1 MLIGVVG
8 LIGSG
13 KGTVS
18 DRLEQKH
25 NFRKDSFAKSL
36 KDAVSSM
43 FNWNRE
49 MLEGKTDE
57 SRAWREKPDVFW
69 SKRFGKD
76 VTPRWVLQYFGTE
89 VMRQGMHDSIWI
101 DSCMAR
107 YDGKPT
113 VIADTRFENEIKII
127 REMGGSI
134 LLVKRGQDPD
144 WFTDYVE
151 GNVVPK
157 NVHLSEYAW
166 AKSEYDNL
174 ITNDGTLEELHSKID
189 DLVISNK
196 ITNTP
201 AEPTGTTQPLAIG
214 ANSF

>member
-43 FNWNRE
+43 FNWDRE
-49 MLEGKTDE
+49 MLEGKTE
-57 SRAWREKPDVFW
+57 QSRAWREKPDVFW

-166 AKSEYDNL
+166 AKSEYDHL
-174 ITNDGTLEELHSKID
+174 ITNDRTLEDLHSKID
-189 DLVISNK
+189 DLIVSDK
-196 ITNTP
+196 ITHTP
-201 AEPTGTTQPLAIG
+201 TESTGTTQPLAIG

>member
-25 NFRKDSFAKSL
+25 HFRKDSFAKSL

-43 FNWNRE
+43 FNWDRE

-151 GNVVPK
+151 GNIVPK
-157 NVHLSEYAW
+157 NIHLSEYAW
-166 AKSEYDNL
+166 AKSEYDHL
-174 ITNDGTLEELHSKID
+174 ITNDGTLEDLHSKID
-189 DLVISNK
+189 DLLVSDK
-196 ITNTP
+196 ITHTP
-201 AEPTGTTQPLAIG
+201 TESTGTTQPLAIG

>member
-18 DRLEQKH
+18 DRLVQKH

-43 FNWNRE
+43 FNWDRE
-49 MLEGKTDE
+49 MLEGKTEE

-89 VMRQGMHDSIWI
+89 VMRQGMHDAIWI

-166 AKSEYDNL
+166 AKSEYDHL
-174 ITNDGTLEELHSKID
+174 ITNDGTLEELHTKID
-189 DLVISNK
+189 DLLISNK

-201 AEPTGTTQPLAIG
+201 TETSDPLQPLAIG

>member
-25 NFRKDSFAKSL
+25 NFRKDSFARSL

-43 FNWNRE
+43 FNWDRE
-49 MLEGKTDE
+49 MLEGKTE
-57 SRAWREKPDVFW
+57 QSRAWREKPDVFW

-166 AKSEYDNL
+166 AKSEYDHL
-174 ITNDGTLEELHSKID
+174 ITNDGTLEDLHSKID
-189 DLVISNK
+189 DLIVSDK
-196 ITNTP
+196 ITHTP
-201 AEPTGTTQPLAIG
+201 TESTGATQPLAIG

>member
-25 NFRKDSFAKSL
+25 NFRKDSFARSL

-43 FNWNRE
+43 FNWDRD
-49 MLEGKTDE
+49 MLEGKTDQ

-166 AKSEYDNL
+166 AKSEYDHL
-174 ITNDGTLEELHSKID
+174 ITNDGTLEDLHSKID
-189 DLVISNK
+189 DLLVSDK
-196 ITNTP
+196 ITHTP
-201 AEPTGTTQPLAIG
+201 TESTGTTQPLAIG

>member
-43 FNWNRE
+43 FNWDRE
-49 MLEGKTDE
+49 MLEGKTDD

-107 YDGKPT
+107 YDGQPT

-166 AKSEYDNL
+166 AKSEYDHL
-174 ITNDGTLEELHSKID
+174 ITNDGTLEDLHSKID
-189 DLVISNK
+189 DLIVSDK
-196 ITNTP
+196 ITHTP
-201 AEPTGTTQPLAIG
+201 TESTGTSQPLAIG

>member
-43 FNWNRE
+43 FNWDRE

-57 SRAWREKPDVFW
+57 SRAWREKPDAFW

-89 VMRQGMHDSIWI
+89 VMRQGMHDAIWV

-113 VIADTRFENEIKII
+113 VIADTRFENEIKTI
-127 REMGGSI
+127 REMGGMI

-151 GNVVPK
+151 GNIVPK
-157 NVHLSEYAW
+157 NVHSSEYAW
-166 AKSEYDNL
+166 AKSEYDHL

-189 DLVISNK
+189 NLVISDK
-196 ITNTP
+196 ITHTP
-201 AEPTGTTQPLAIG
+201 SESTGTAQPLAIG

>member
-43 FNWNRE
+43 FNWDRE
-49 MLEGKTDE
+49 MLEGKTDQ

-157 NVHLSEYAW
+157 NVHSSEYAW
-166 AKSEYDNL
+166 AKSEYDHL
-174 ITNDGTLEELHSKID
+174 ITNDGTLEDLHSKID
-189 DLVISNK
+189 DLIVSDK
-196 ITNTP
+196 ITHTP
-201 AEPTGTTQPLAIG
+201 TESTGTTQPLAIG

>member
-43 FNWNRE
+43 FNWDRE

-166 AKSEYDNL
+166 AKSEYDHL
-174 ITNDGTLEELHSKID
+174 ITNDGTLEELHLKID
-189 DLVISNK
+189 NLVISNK

>member
-43 FNWNRE
+43 FNWDRE
-49 MLEGKTDE
+49 MLEGKTDD

-107 YDGKPT
+107 YDGQPT

-166 AKSEYDNL
+166 AKSEYDHL
-174 ITNDGTLEELHSKID
+174 ITNDGTLEDLHSKID
-189 DLVISNK
+189 DLIVSDK
-196 ITNTP
+196 ITHTP
-201 AEPTGTTQPLAIG
+201 TESTGATQPLAIG

>member
-43 FNWNRE
+43 FNWDRE

-166 AKSEYDNL
+166 AKSEYDHL
-174 ITNDGTLEELHSKID
+174 ITNDGTLEDLHSKID
-189 DLVISNK
+189 DLIVSDK
-196 ITNTP
+196 ITHTP
-201 AEPTGTTQPLAIG
+201 SESTGTTQPLAIG

>member
-18 DRLEQKH
+18 DRLVQKH
-25 NFRKDSFAKSL
+25 KFRKDSFAKSL

-43 FNWNRE
+43 FNWDRE

-57 SRAWREKPDVFW
+57 SRGWREKPDAFW

-127 REMGGSI
+127 REMGGTI
-134 LLVKRGQDPD
+134 LLVKRGQDPA

-151 GNVVPK
+151 GNIAPK
-157 NVHLSEYAW
+157 NVHSSEYAW
-166 AKSEYDNL
+166 AKSEYDHL

-189 DLVISNK
+189 DLIVSDK
-196 ITNTP
+196 IAHTP
-201 AEPTGTTQPLAIG
+201 TKSTGTTQPLAIG

>member
-43 FNWNRE
+43 FNWDRE
-49 MLEGKTDE
+49 MLEGKTDQ

-157 NVHLSEYAW
+157 NIHLSEYAW
-166 AKSEYDNL
+166 AKSEYDHL
-174 ITNDGTLEELHSKID
+174 ITNDGTLENLHSKID
-189 DLVISNK
+189 NLIVSDK
-196 ITNTP
+196 ITHTP
-201 AEPTGTTQPLAIG
+201 TESTGTTQPLAIG